1 MRTSKRLKLATG
13 FAAQAIAAQC
23 IPALAEPIPK
33 AQITSPHNFPNAHQQ
48 SLWHESPVVSKV
60 IDQLVIRN
68 WTSLNETSGEDWGN
82 QISNLALNLAS
93 SEISDYAT
101 KTFQKIPFV
110 LSASL
115 NIDIATEGTTNIGAD
130 ALFKLADFGLKED
143 KTRDGL
149 AFLHTKYTGNISNG
163 STWNAGLGVRPLI
176 GEDVLAGVNGY
187 WDYRTT
193 DYSTSYSRFG
203 VGAELLWNTLSL
215 RNNWYIAGTGKETV
229 RVYNTEYYERV
240 VPGWDVELGYRLP
253 SNPNVAF
260 YVRGF
265 RWDYQQGNDNTG
277 LQGTVAYQI
286 TPHVRVDS
294 WVSNEIPANPTLSNR
309 ELSNRQDLVFG
320 MNFTLTA
327 NAVSYK
333 ANDVKQM
340 LQQEMTSPVRRR
352 YDVLLER
359 WEKSLQKD
367 GQKTT
372 KNTFTNTVGG
382 A

>member
-1 MRTSKRLKLATG
+1 MRVKLAIG
-13 FAAQAIAAQC
+13 LAAQTIAVHC
-23 IPALAEPIPK
+23 IPALAEPIPE
-33 AQITSPHNFPNAHQQ
+33 ARITSPHSFPTTQQ
-48 SLWHESPVVSKV
+48 QGIWHESPLVSRV
-60 IDQLVIRN
+60 IDELVIRN
-68 WTSLNETSGEDWGN
+68 WTSLNETTGEDWGN

-115 NIDIATEGTTNIGAD
+115 NIDIATEGTTNIGGD
-130 ALFKLADFGLKED
+130 ALFKIADFGLKED

-149 AFLHTKYTGNISNG
+149 AFLHTKYTGNVSNG
-163 STWNAGLGVRPLI
+163 STWNAGLGLRHLI
-176 GEDVLAGVNGY
+176 GDELLAGVNGY

-203 VGAELLWNTLSL
+203 VGAELLWNALSL

-229 RVYNTEYYERV
+229 KVYNTEYYERV

-294 WVSNEIPANPTLSNR
+294 WISNEIPANPTLSNR
-309 ELSNRQDLVFG
+309 ELDNREDLVFG
-320 MNFTLTA
+320 LNFTLTA

-340 LQQEMTSPVRRR
+340 LQQEMISPVRRR

-359 WEKSLQKD
+359 WKKSLQED
-367 GQKTT
+367 NQTT
-372 KNTFTNTVGG
+372 TNNTFTNTVGG